1 MREGFKKAYEKMRGS
16 VRVAVKHFII
26 SSACFIIYSICS
38 PVIGLLGSDLP
49 GSAGIVVFTHFIGRF
64 LQVYVACAIM
74 FLAIT
79 FIIFGVVWASR
90 VR

>member
-16 VRVAVKHFII
+16 VKHFII
-26 SSACFIIYSICS
+26 SSACFLIYSICS